1 MVLVE
6 MDMDPMVLAFAPK
19 IMEILVV
26 LEIPLI
32 VQVWFLVF
40 LEVQLDKLDLRVVM
54 EVKKDKQ
61 VVLDQTVEE
70 ILDVQSLQVES
81 HSMVLLAQIFLDQY
95 RSVKRCDIISG
106 INY

>member
-40 LEVQLDKLDLRVVM
+40 LIVQLVKLDLLVVM
-54 EVKKDKQ
+54 EVKKDNQ

-70 ILDVQSLQVES
+70 ILDVQSLAEES
-81 HSMVLLAQIFLDQY
+81 HSMA
-95 RSVKRCDIISG
+95 R
-106 INY
+106 